1 LLFGIIKVAQYFL
14 AKGKYDLFNHEIIY
28 GIMAIVIG
36 IVTMVYSSTIGSIFR
51 IVVGVWIIYS
61 SLIRINTALKL
72 RNIKSNVWGYSMILA
87 VIMLICGLYVTINS
101 GAVMVIIGAMMVTYA
116 VIDIIEDIIFMRNVK
131 EIF

>member
-1 LLFGIIKVAQYFL
+1 MLFGIIKVAQYFL

-61 SLIRINTALKL
+61 SLIRINTAMKL
-72 RNIKSNVWGYSMILA
+72 RNIKSNVWGYSLILA
-87 VIMLICGLYVTINS
+87 LIMLICGLYVTINS
-101 GAVMVIIGAMMVTYA
+101 GAVMVIIGAMMVAYA
-116 VIDIIEDIIFMRNVK
+116 VIDIVEDIIFMRNVK